1 MEIRSHGLIDC
12 RGDLSFNSASIGEQE
27 SKPMISSK
35 VGLIM
40 VYLALGVA
48 PIFGLPAQLV
58 FAAEQ
63 PFYAGKTVNIIA
75 GFAPGGTIDIRAR
88 LFARYLSKYI
98 PGSPPIVVQNQVGAG
113 GLVAAN
119 YVFSV
124 AKADG
129 LTLLHFPSSTV
140 MNTFLTDSA
149 NVKYDIRQVP
159 IIWLGSDSW
168 LTVSNPNTTGL
179 KKPADLLKASMQ
191 FRVGGSGVS
200 SLRSLRPKLAL
211 ELFGVDHTW
220 VNGYKGS
227 SDLLLAFEKGEI
239 HMFEDPQDG
248 YHANILPREKS
259 GTAVVLWQTG
269 IIGTDEN
276 FTRSKLLPHVPTLD
290 EVLPK
295 DKKQGPR
302 WQAWK
307 AAVIPQA
314 FQYSI
319 GLHPA
324 TPRDRI
330 TMLSQAFAK
339 LTQDAE
345 FRSDFEKALGEPPDA
360 IIGEQADRIVKD
372 GVKKLFEDYKSGVEY
387 LRAMAQ
393 SK

>member
-1 MEIRSHGLIDC
+1 
-12 RGDLSFNSASIGEQE
+12 
-27 SKPMISSK
+27 MISLQ
-35 VGLIM
+35 VGLRIA
-40 VYLALGVA
+40 ALGITLA
-48 PIFGLPAQLV
+48 FGLLPGAV
-58 FAAEQ
+58 PAAEQ
-63 PFYAGKTVNIIA
+63 PFFAGKTINIIA

-88 LFARYLSKYI
+88 LFARHLSKYI
-98 PGSPPIVVQNQVGAG
+98 PGSPAVVVQNQVGAG

-124 AKADG
+124 AKPDG
-129 LTLLHFPSSTV
+129 LTFLHFPSSTV
-140 MNTFLTDSA
+140 MNTFLTSSD
-149 NVKYDIRQVP
+149 NVRYDIRQVP

-168 LTVSNPNTTGL
+168 LTVSNTATGV
-179 KKPADLLKASMQ
+179 KKAEDLLKSSMQ
-191 FRVGGSGVS
+191 FRIGGSGVS
-200 SLRSLRPKLAL
+200 SLRSLRPKLAM
-211 ELFGVDHTW
+211 ELFGVDHAW

-248 YHANILPREKS
+248 YQANIQPREKS
-259 GTAVVLWQTG
+259 GSAVVLWQTG
-269 IIGTDEN
+269 IMGTDES

-295 DKKQGPR
+295 NRKQGAR

-314 FQYSI
+314 FQYST
-319 GLHPA
+319 GLHPN

-330 TMLSQAFAK
+330 AILSQGFAK
-339 LTQDAE
+339 MTLDAE

-372 GVKKLFEDYKSGVEY
+372 GVKKLFEDYKAGVDH
-387 LRAMAQ
+387 LRGMAQ

>member
-1 MEIRSHGLIDC
+1 MKNSFGLL
-12 RGDLSFNSASIGEQE
+12 RVA
-27 SKPMISSK
+27 K
-35 VGLIM
+35 
-40 VYLALGVA
+40 LALGSVL
-48 PIFGLPAQLV
+48 ICLPAL
-58 FAAEQ
+58 ALPADQ
-63 PFYAGKTVNIIA
+63 PFYSGKTVSIIA

-88 LFARYLSKYI
+88 IFARHLSKYI
-98 PGSPPIVVQNQVGAG
+98 AGNPSIVVQNTVGAG
-113 GLVAAN
+113 GLIAAN
-119 YVFSV
+119 HVFGV
-124 AKADG
+124 AKPDG
-129 LTLLHFPSSTV
+129 LTILHFPSSTV
-140 MNTFLTDSA
+140 MNTFLTSSA

-179 KKPADLLKASMQ
+179 KKAQDILQATAQ

-200 SLRSLRPKLAL
+200 SLRSIRPKLAL
-211 ELFGVDHTW
+211 ELYGVDHTW

-248 YHANILPREKS
+248 YQSNIQPREKN
-259 GTAVVLWQTG
+259 GTATVLWQTG

-295 DKKQGPR
+295 EKKHGAR
-302 WQAWK
+302 WEAWK

-314 FQYSI
+314 FQYSV
-319 GLHPA
+319 GLHPG

-330 TMLSQAFAK
+330 TLLSQAFAK
-339 LTQDAE
+339 MTHDPDFRAE
-345 FRSDFEKALGEPPDA
+345 FEKALGETPDP
-360 IIGEQADRIVKD
+360 IIGDAADRIVKD
-372 GVKKLFEDYKSGVEY
+372 GVKKLFEDYKVGVEY
-387 LRAMAQ
+387 LRSMAE

>member
-1 MEIRSHGLIDC
+1 VEKETKAMANLKFVLIVAWALL
-12 RGDLSFNSASIGEQE
+12 GTAAALAS
-27 SKPMISSK
+27 
-35 VGLIM
+35 
-40 VYLALGVA
+40 
-48 PIFGLPAQLV
+48 PAATL
-58 FAAEQ
+58 FAADQ
-63 PFYAGKTVNIIA
+63 PFYSGKTVNIVA

-88 LFARYLSKYI
+88 LFARHLPKYL
-98 PGSPPIVVQNQVGAG
+98 PGNPTIVVQNQVGAG

-124 AKADG
+124 AKPDG

-140 MNTFLTDSA
+140 MNTFLTDTT

-168 LTVSNPNTTGL
+168 LTVLNPNTTGL
-179 KKPADLLKASMQ
+179 KKPDDLLKTSMQ
-191 FRVGGSGVS
+191 LRVGGSGVS
-200 SLRSLRPKLAL
+200 SLRSLRPKLAM

-248 YHANILPREKS
+248 YQANILSREKS

-269 IIGTDEN
+269 IIGTDES
-276 FTRSKLLPHVPTLD
+276 FKRSKLLPHVPTLD
-290 EVLPK
+290 EVLSK
-295 DKKQGPR
+295 DKKHGAR

-330 TMLSQAFAK
+330 ITLSQAFAK
-339 LTQDAE
+339 MTQDAE
-345 FRSDFEKALGEPPDA
+345 FRADFEKALGEPPDA

-372 GVKKLFEDYKSGVEY
+372 GVKKLFDDYKSGVEY
-387 LRAMAQ
+387 LRQMAQ
-393 SK
+393 TK

>member
-1 MEIRSHGLIDC
+1 MRTLSVRLITAY
-12 RGDLSFNSASIGEQE
+12 RALG
-27 SKPMISSK
+27 
-35 VGLIM
+35 
-40 VYLALGVA
+40 LALISGFPTQMV
-48 PIFGLPAQLV
+48 L
-58 FAAEQ
+58 AAEQ

-75 GFAPGGTIDIRAR
+75 GFAPGGTIDTRAR
-88 LFARYLSKYI
+88 LFARHLAQYI
-98 PGSPPIVVQNQVGAG
+98 PGNPSIVVQNMVGAG

-119 YVFSV
+119 NVFSV
-124 AKADG
+124 AKPDG

-168 LTVSNPNTTGL
+168 LTVLNPNTTGL

-191 FRVGGSGVS
+191 LRVGGSGVS

-211 ELFGVDHTW
+211 ELFGVDHAW

-248 YHANILPREKS
+248 YQANIQPREKS
-259 GTAVVLWQTG
+259 GSAVVLWQTG
-269 IIGTDEN
+269 IIGTDER
-276 FTRSKLLPHVPTLD
+276 FARSKLLPHVPTLD
-290 EVLPK
+290 EVLPQ
-295 DKKQGPR
+295 DKKRGVR

-319 GLHPA
+319 GLHPG
-324 TPRDRI
+324 TPGDRVMI
-330 TMLSQAFAK
+330 LSQALAK
-339 LTQDAE
+339 MTQDAE
-345 FRSDFEKALGEPPDA
+345 FRSAFEKALGEPPDA
-360 IIGEQADRIVKD
+360 IIGEQADRTVKD
-372 GVKKLFEDYKSGVEY
+372 AVRKLFDDYKSGVEY
-387 LRAMAQ
+387 LRNMAQ

>member
-1 MEIRSHGLIDC
+1 MLNAYDAKLGQMIDC
-12 RGDLSFNSASIGEQE
+12 TGELSFNPASKAWEVSVELRRIRT
-27 SKPMISSK
+27 
-35 VGLIM
+35 
-40 VYLALGVA
+40 ALGVA
-48 PIFGLPAQLV
+48 LA
-58 FAAEQ
+58 FAFSPSVLSGAEQ
-63 PFYAGKTVNIIA
+63 PSYAGKTVTIIA

-98 PGSPPIVVQNQVGAG
+98 PGSPSIVVQNQVGAG

-124 AKADG
+124 AKPDG

-140 MNTFLTDSA
+140 MNTFLTGGD

-159 IIWLGSDSW
+159 IMWLGADSW
-168 LTVSNPNTTGL
+168 LTVANTATGV
-179 KKPADLLKASMQ
+179 KKAQDLLKASTQ
-191 FRVGGSGVS
+191 FRIGGSGVS

-239 HMFEDPQDG
+239 HLFEDPQDG
-248 YHANILPREKS
+248 YQANIQPREKS
-259 GTAVVLWQTG
+259 GSAVVLWQTG
-269 IIGTDEN
+269 IIGADES
-276 FTRSKLLPHVPTLD
+276 FTRSKLLPHVPNFD

-295 DKKQGPR
+295 EKKRGAQ

-307 AAVIPQA
+307 AAVVPQA
-314 FQYSI
+314 FQYSV
-319 GLHPA
+319 GLHPG
-324 TPRDRI
+324 TPREQIRI
-330 TMLSQAFAK
+330 LSEAFAK
-339 LTQDAE
+339 MTQDVQ

-360 IIGEQADRIVKD
+360 IVGEQADRIVKD
-372 GVKKLFEDYKSGVEY
+372 GVKKLFDDYKAGVEY
-387 LRAMAQ
+387 LRQMAQ

>member
-1 MEIRSHGLIDC
+1 
-12 RGDLSFNSASIGEQE
+12 
-27 SKPMISSK
+27 MISSK
-35 VGLIM
+35 IGLRM
-40 VYLALGVA
+40 SCAVLGFALVSWFS
-48 PIFGLPAQLV
+48 IQIV

-98 PGSPPIVVQNQVGAG
+98 PGNPSIVVQNQVGAG

-124 AKADG
+124 AKPDA

-149 NVKYDIRQVP
+149 NVKYDIRQIP

-168 LTVSNPNTTGL
+168 LTVLNPNTTGL
-179 KKPADLLKASMQ
+179 KKAEDLLKASMQ
-191 FRVGGSGVS
+191 LRVGGSGVS
-200 SLRSLRPKLAL
+200 SLRSLRPKLAM
-211 ELFGVDHTW
+211 ELFGVDHGW

-227 SDLLLAFEKGEI
+227 SDLLLALEKGEI
-239 HMFEDPQDG
+239 HIFEDPQDG
-248 YHANILPREKS
+248 YQASIQPREKS
-259 GTAVVLWQTG
+259 GAVAVLWQTG
-269 IIGTDEN
+269 IIGTDES
-276 FTRSKLLPHVPTLD
+276 FTRSKLLPHVRTLD

-295 DKKQGPR
+295 AKKHGAR

-330 TMLSQAFAK
+330 TTLSQAFARM
-339 LTQDAE
+339 TQDAE

-360 IIGEQADRIVKD
+360 ITGEQADRIVKD
-372 GVKKLFEDYKSGVEY
+372 GVKKLFDDYKIGVDY
-387 LRAMAQ
+387 LRDMAQ

>member
-1 MEIRSHGLIDC
+1 MGFSMIGL
-12 RGDLSFNSASIGEQE
+12 
-27 SKPMISSK
+27 K
-35 VGLIM
+35 M
-40 VYLALGVA
+40 VTTALGCA
-48 PIFGLPAQLV
+48 LTICLSAQGG
-58 FAAEQ
+58 FTAEQ
-63 PFYAGKTVNIIA
+63 PFYSGKTVNIIA

-88 LFARYLSKYI
+88 LFARYLSRYL
-98 PGSPPIVVQNQVGAG
+98 PGTPSIVVQNTVGAG

-119 YVFSV
+119 HVFSV
-124 AKADG
+124 AKPDG

-140 MNTFLTDSA
+140 MNTFLTSSA

-168 LTVSNPNTTGL
+168 LTVANPNTTGL
-179 KKPADLLKASMQ
+179 KKAHDILKASMPL
-191 FRVGGSGVS
+191 RIGGSGVS
-200 SLRSLRPKLAL
+200 SLRSIRPKLAM

-248 YHANILPREKS
+248 YQSNIQPREKS
-259 GTAVVLWQTG
+259 GTAAVLWQTG
-269 IIGTDEN
+269 IIGTDES
-276 FTRSKLLPHVPTLD
+276 FTRSKLLPHVPNLD

-295 DKKQGPR
+295 EKKHGPR
-302 WQAWK
+302 WEAWK

-314 FQYSI
+314 FQYSV
-319 GLHPA
+319 GLHPG

-330 TMLSQAFAK
+330 ATLSQAFAK
-339 LTQDAE
+339 MTQDTE
-345 FRSDFEKALGEPPDA
+345 FRADFEKALGEAPDPMT
-360 IIGEQADRIVKD
+360 GEAADRIVKD
-372 GVKKLFEDYKSGVEY
+372 GVKKLFEDYKAGVDY

>member
-1 MEIRSHGLIDC
+1 MKSPKSGL
-12 RGDLSFNSASIGEQE
+12 RVA
-27 SKPMISSK
+27 
-35 VGLIM
+35 
-40 VYLALGVA
+40 YAALGVA
-48 PIFGLPAQLV
+48 LSLGLWAQTVLC
-58 FAAEQ
+58 AEQ
-63 PFYAGKTVNIIA
+63 PFYAGKTINIVA
-75 GFAPGGTIDIRAR
+75 GFAPGGTIDLRSR
-88 LFARYLSKYI
+88 LFARYLPKYI
-98 PGSPPIVVQNQVGAG
+98 PGNPSIVVQNQVGAG

-124 AKADG
+124 AKPDG

-140 MNTFLTDSA
+140 MNTFLTSSE

-159 IIWLGSDSW
+159 IIWLGADSW
-168 LTVSNPNTTGL
+168 LTVSNPNTTGI
-179 KKPADLLKASMQ
+179 KRASDLVKTATQL
-191 FRVGGSGVS
+191 RVGGSGVS

-211 ELFGVDHTW
+211 ELFGADHTW

-239 HMFEDPQDG
+239 HLFEDPQDG
-248 YHANILPREKS
+248 YQANIQPREKA
-259 GTAVVLWQTG
+259 GAAVVLWQTG
-269 IIGTDEN
+269 IIGTDES

-295 DKKQGPR
+295 DKKQGAR

-319 GLHPA
+319 GLHPS

-330 TMLSQAFAK
+330 TILSQAFAK
-339 LTQDAE
+339 VTQDSD
-345 FRSDFEKALGEPPDA
+345 FRSEFEKAMGEPPEA

-372 GVKKLFEDYKSGVEY
+372 GVKKLFEDYKPGVEH
-387 LRAMAQ
+387 LRSLAQ
-393 SK
+393 GK

>member
-1 MEIRSHGLIDC
+1 MRTLKVQLIT
-12 RGDLSFNSASIGEQE
+12 A
-27 SKPMISSK
+27 
-35 VGLIM
+35 
-40 VYLALGVA
+40 YAALGVA
-48 PIFGLPAQLV
+48 LISGFPAQIVL
-58 FAAEQ
+58 AAEQ

-88 LFARYLSKYI
+88 LFARHLAQYI
-98 PGSPPIVVQNQVGAG
+98 PGNPSIVVQNMVGAG

-119 YVFSV
+119 NVFSV
-124 AKADG
+124 AKPDG

-140 MNTFLTDSA
+140 MNTFLTDSS

-168 LTVSNPNTTGL
+168 LTVLNPNTTGL

-191 FRVGGSGVS
+191 LRVGGSGVS

-211 ELFGVDHTW
+211 ELFGVDHAW

-248 YHANILPREKS
+248 YQANIQPREKS
-259 GTAVVLWQTG
+259 GSATVLWQTG
-269 IIGTDEN
+269 IIGTDER

-295 DKKQGPR
+295 DKKQGAR

-319 GLHPA
+319 GLHPG
-324 TPRDRI
+324 TPRDRV

-339 LTQDAE
+339 MTQDAG
-345 FRSDFEKALGEPPDA
+345 FRSDFENALGEPPDA

-372 GVKKLFEDYKSGVEY
+372 GVRKLFDDYKSGVEY
-387 LRAMAQ
+387 LRNMAQ